1 MFEYLVMTFFT
12 GAFMLIV
19 VGGIALWTMTYVIDE
34 VEKLRGTTF
43 WEWVGIIVVCL
54 LIGSAVS

>member
-1 MFEYLVMTFFT
+1 
-12 GAFMLIV
+12 MLIV

-34 VEKLRGTTF
+34 VEKLRGTTL